1 MEVNKKVEVV
11 VDKPKNSIEK
21 YTDIIKQKL
30 EEIRKRNYNDYTN
43 LQDGNEVKESIISEI
58 MELL

>member
-43 LQDGNEVKESIISEI
+43 SQDGNEVKESIIREI